1 MPATGMGSRVHQ
13 PTEERMSNASRAV
26 VGNIGDVGVFI
37 PAMHD
42 RDGTSIARLLLSIE
56 RIRALES
63 LSTMTGP
70 KFDEA
75 MRDPAIRCE
84 VKDAIKSF
92 CGRVRSVGIV
102 EIKTT

>member
-1 MPATGMGSRVHQ
+1 
-13 PTEERMSNASRAV
+13 MSNASRTI

-37 PAMHD
+37 PATHD
-42 RDGTSIARLLLSIE
+42 HDGTAIARLLLSIE
-56 RIRALES
+56 RIRGLEH
-63 LSTMTGP
+63 LGTMTGP

-84 VKDAIKSF
+84 VKDAIKGF
-92 CGRVRSVGIV
+92 CVRVRSVGIV